1 MGQVVEYEAPRISVC
16 GVFFEGTIADSC
28 YPTIKNGK
36 VWYEEY
42 TAGSLETTVGQDVI
56 IF

>member
-1 MGQVVEYEAPRISVC
+1 MGQGIEYEAPRISVC

-36 VWYEEY
+36 VWYNEFSTEN
-42 TAGSLETTVGQDVI
+42 LETPVGQDVI
-56 IF
+56 IL